1 MCIRDRCKLI
11 STQNKTFFQVR
22 QVEYKDKL
30 DEEWEMFQRAIK
42 EENHVSNQN
51 NMCSLSE
58 GKVCDTVQFSLFI
71 FW

>member
-1 MCIRDRCKLI
+1 M
-11 STQNKTFFQVR
+11 
-22 QVEYKDKL
+22 EYKDKL

-51 NMCSLSE
+51 NLCSLSE
-58 GKVCDTVQFSLFI
+58 GKVFDTVQFSLFK